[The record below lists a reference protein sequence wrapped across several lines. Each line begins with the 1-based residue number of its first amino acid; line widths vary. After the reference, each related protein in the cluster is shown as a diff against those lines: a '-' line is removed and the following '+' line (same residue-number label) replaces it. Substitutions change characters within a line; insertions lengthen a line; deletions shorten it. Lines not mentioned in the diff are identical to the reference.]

1 MLLAVKQLE
10 NNTSC
15 VSLHVT
21 KMFAE
26 LFMPLKSFQTN
37 ILISCTLKI
46 FSYVTISAK
55 NFRGVMISIKNVLA
69 MLQSP
74 PKII

>member
-1 MLLAVKQLE
+1 MSQ
-10 NNTSC
+10 
-15 VSLHVT
+15 

-26 LFMPLKSFQTN
+26 LFMPLKSFRTKV
-37 ILISCTLKI
+37 LMSCTLKI

-55 NFRGVMISIKNVLA
+55 NFRGVKISIKNVLA
-69 MLQSP
+69 MLQFP